1 MEDRPTTRRIRNRIR
16 IVNRRLAK
24 ADADPRNA
32 DRALWGELAVVSFAS
47 VTGQSHDV
55 HVDPETVLGDLLAD
69 LMHWCDV
76 QKASDSRIESI
87 DFESALQR
95 ARNHYDEECVDEREQ
110 LHANEGDEQQE
121 TR

>member
-1 MEDRPTTRRIRNRIR
+1 MEDRPTTRKIRNRIR
-16 IVNRRLAK
+16 VVNRRLAK

-47 VTGQSHDV
+47 VTGQRPDV
-55 HVDPETVLGDLLAD
+55 YIDPETVLGDLLAD
-69 LMHWCDV
+69 LMHWCDI
-76 QKASDSRIESI
+76 QKTSDSRIESI
-87 DFESALQR
+87 DFESALKR

-110 LHANEGDEQQE
+110 LHADQGDEQQ